1 MTCSLLGPME
11 NPEAKAPT
19 QISAIGTKA
28 VVQRRGDEH
37 RLMPS
42 GQAQAGLS
50 LVEVLVALSIVALA
64 TTIITLTLSGPPPHA
79 RESER
84 LQATLEQ
91 IASNSLVT
99 GRPAAILVDGR
110 TYAAAIWQ
118 DGAWRTVP
126 GASRTLPAGIVL
138 TAASGDQP
146 GQLENQPIFVFD
158 PLGHS
163 SLAELDLVRG
173 AAVTRFSALPDG
185 RIVRETPD
193 VR

>member
-1 MTCSLLGPME
+1 
-11 NPEAKAPT
+11 
-19 QISAIGTKA
+19 
-28 VVQRRGDEH
+28 
-37 RLMPS
+37 MPS